1 MSTTESTTTNALDAD
16 SAIEL
21 IDEKASL
28 KLIADQMGITYS
40 NNITVEKL
48 KEKIQEKR
56 DAINTASASAAST
69 ENSGDGASSTQV
81 NPLAAVGTEAVPQK
95 QLTIRQHMQAE
106 QMRLVRCRITC
117 MDPKKA
123 DLTGEIFTVANE
135 YLGTVRKF
143 VPFGEITDN
152 GYHIPYCIYQMMLA
166 REFLQ
171 IRTVKKSGGRTETK
185 TAYVREFSI
194 DVLPDLTKDE
204 LTRLGNMQA
213 SRGDVD

>member
-1 MSTTESTTTNALDAD
+1 MSNTENNALDAD
-16 SAIEL
+16 AAIDL

-56 DAINTASASAAST
+56 DAINNASASTASADSGT
-69 ENSGDGASSTQV
+69 ETSQV
-81 NPLAAVGTEAVPQK
+81 NPLASPNAEELPEK
-95 QLTIRQHMQAE
+95 PLTLRQYLQAE
-106 QMRLVRCRITC
+106 QMKLVRCRITC

-152 GYHIPYCIYQMMLA
+152 GYHIPYCIYQMMLG

-171 IRTVKKSGGRTETK
+171 IRTVKKSGGRQETK

-194 DVLPDLTKDE
+194 DVLPDLTKEE
-204 LTRLGNMQA
+204 LARLANMQA

>member
-16 SAIEL
+16 SAIDQ

-56 DAINTASASAAST
+56 DAINNASASTAST
-69 ENSGDGASSTQV
+69 KTSGDSSAQV
-81 NPLAAVGTEAVPQK
+81 NPLADAGTEAVPEK

-171 IRTVKKSGGRTETK
+171 IRTVKKSGGRQETK

-194 DVLPDLTKDE
+194 DVLPDLTKEE
-204 LTRLGNMQA
+204 LSRLANMQA

>member
-1 MSTTESTTTNALDAD
+1 MSITESTTTNALDAD
-16 SAIEL
+16 SVIDQ

-56 DAINTASASAAST
+56 DAINNASASTAST
-69 ENSGDGASSTQV
+69 DSGVEATKV
-81 NPLAAVGTEAVPQK
+81 NPLASPNAEELPEK
-95 QLTIRQHMQAE
+95 PLTLRQYLQAE
-106 QMRLVRCRITC
+106 QMKLVRCRITC

-152 GYHIPYCIYQMMLA
+152 GYHIPFCIYQMMLG

-171 IRTVKKSGGRTETK
+171 IRTIKKSGGRQETK

-194 DVLPDLTKDE
+194 DVLPDLTKAE
-204 LTRLGNMQA
+204 LTALGNMQA

>member
-16 SAIEL
+16 SAIDL

-56 DAINTASASAAST
+56 DAINNASAPATSSQIDGSA
-69 ENSGDGASSTQV
+69 SGSQV
-81 NPLAAVGTEAVPQK
+81 NPLASPNAEELPEK
-95 QLTIRQHMQAE
+95 PLSLRQHLQQE
-106 QMRLVRCRITC
+106 QMKLVRCRITC

-194 DVLPDLTKDE
+194 EVLPDLTKAE
-204 LTRLGNMQA
+204 LAALGNMQA

>member
-16 SAIEL
+16 SAIDL

-56 DAINTASASAAST
+56 DAINNASASTAST
-69 ENSGDGASSTQV
+69 ETSGASGTQV
-81 NPLAAVGTEAVPQK
+81 NPLASPNAEELPEK
-95 QLTIRQHMQAE
+95 PLTLRQYLQQE
-106 QMRLVRCRITC
+106 QMKLVRCRITC

-135 YLGTVRKF
+135 FLGTVRKF

-152 GYHIPYCIYQMMLA
+152 GYHIPYCIYQMMLG

-171 IRTVKKSGGRTETK
+171 IRTVKKSGGRQETK

-194 DVLPDLTKDE
+194 DVLPDLTKAE
-204 LTRLGNMQA
+204 LTALGNMQA

>member
-1 MSTTESTTTNALDAD
+1 MSTTESTTINALDAD
-16 SAIEL
+16 AAIDQ

-56 DAINTASASAAST
+56 DAINNASAPATSTENIGASAS
-69 ENSGDGASSTQV
+69 GAQV
-81 NPLAAVGTEAVPQK
+81 NPLASPNAEELPEK
-95 QLTIRQHMQAE
+95 PLTLRQHLQQE
-106 QMRLVRCRITC
+106 QMKLIRCRITC

-152 GYHIPYCIYQMMLA
+152 GYHIPYCIYQMMLS

-171 IRTVKKSGGRTETK
+171 IRTVKKSGGRQETK

-194 DVLPDLTKDE
+194 DVLPDLTKAE
-204 LTRLGNMQA
+204 LTALGNMQA

>member
-1 MSTTESTTTNALDAD
+1 MSNTENNALDAD
-16 SAIEL
+16 AAIDQ

-56 DAINTASASAAST
+56 DAINNASASTAPT
-69 ENSGDGASSTQV
+69 DSGAEATKV
-81 NPLAAVGTEAVPQK
+81 NPLASPNAEELPEK
-95 QLTIRQHMQAE
+95 PLTLRQYLQAE
-106 QMRLVRCRITC
+106 QMKLVRCRITC

-152 GYHIPYCIYQMMLA
+152 GYHIPYCIYQMMLG

-171 IRTVKKSGGRTETK
+171 IRTVKKSGGRQETK

-194 DVLPDLTKDE
+194 DVLPDLTKEE
-204 LTRLGNMQA
+204 LSRLANMQA

>member
-1 MSTTESTTTNALDAD
+1 MSNTENNALDAD
-16 SAIEL
+16 AAIDQ

-56 DAINTASASAAST
+56 DAINNASTSTASTDSAAEST
-69 ENSGDGASSTQV
+69 KV
-81 NPLAAVGTEAVPQK
+81 NPLASPNAEELPEK
-95 QLTIRQHMQAE
+95 PLTLRQYLQAE
-106 QMRLVRCRITC
+106 QMKLVRCRITC

-152 GYHIPYCIYQMMLA
+152 GYHIPYCIYQMMLG

-171 IRTVKKSGGRTETK
+171 IRTVKKSGGRQETK

-194 DVLPDLTKDE
+194 DVLPDLTKEE
-204 LTRLGNMQA
+204 LTRLANMQA

>member
-1 MSTTESTTTNALDAD
+1 MSNTETTTNALDAD
-16 SAIEL
+16 AAIEQ

-56 DAINTASASAAST
+56 DAINGASAST
-69 ENSGDGASSTQV
+69 SSADSAVTVDKV
-81 NPLAAVGTEAVPQK
+81 NPLASPNAEELPEK
-95 QLTIRQHMQAE
+95 PLTLRQYLQAE
-106 QMRLVRCRITC
+106 QLKLVRCRITC

-135 YLGTVRKF
+135 YLGTVCKF

-152 GYHIPYCIYQMMLA
+152 GYHIPYCIYQMMLG

-171 IRTVKKSGGRTETK
+171 IRNVKKSGGRQEIK

-194 DVLPDLTKDE
+194 DVLPDLTKEE
-204 LTRLGNMQA
+204 LTRLANMQA

>member
-1 MSTTESTTTNALDAD
+1 MSTTENTTNALDAD
-16 SAIEL
+16 AALEQ

-28 KLIADQMGITYS
+28 KQIADQMGITYS

-56 DAINTASASAAST
+56 DAINNASTANTSSQTDGSAS
-69 ENSGDGASSTQV
+69 GTQV
-81 NPLAAVGTEAVPQK
+81 NPLASPNAEELPEKPMT
-95 QLTIRQHMQAE
+95 LRQYLQQE
-106 QMRLVRCRITC
+106 QMKLVRCRITC

-135 YLGTVRKF
+135 FLGTVRKF

-152 GYHIPYCIYQMMLA
+152 GYHIPFCIYQMMLS

-171 IRTVKKSGGRTETK
+171 IRTVKKSGGRQETK

-194 DVLPDLTKDE
+194 DVLPDLTEAE
-204 LTRLGNMQA
+204 LTALGNMQA

>member
-1 MSTTESTTTNALDAD
+1 MSNVDDATNPLTAD
-16 SAIEL
+16 EAIDK

-28 KLIADQMGITYS
+28 KQIADQMGITYS

-56 DAINTASASAAST
+56 DAINNAST
-69 ENSGDGASSTQV
+69 PTTSNESNGSESTTTKV
-81 NPLAAVGTEAVPQK
+81 NPLASPNAEELSEKP
-95 QLTIRQHMQAE
+95 LTLRQYLQQE
-106 QMRLVRCRITC
+106 QMKLVRCRITC

-135 YLGTVRKF
+135 FLGTVRKF

-152 GYHIPYCIYQMMLA
+152 GYHIPYCIYKMMLG

-171 IRTVKKSGGRTETK
+171 IRTVKKSGGRQETK

-194 DVLPDLTKDE
+194 DVLPDLTKAE
-204 LTRLGNMQA
+204 LTALGNMQA

>member
-16 SAIEL
+16 SAIDL

-56 DAINTASASAAST
+56 DAINNASASTASIDSAAEAT
-69 ENSGDGASSTQV
+69 KV
-81 NPLAAVGTEAVPQK
+81 NPLASPNAEELPEK
-95 QLTIRQHMQAE
+95 PLTLRQYLQAE
-106 QMRLVRCRITC
+106 QMKLVRCRITC

-152 GYHIPYCIYQMMLA
+152 GYHIP
-166 REFLQ
+166 
-171 IRTVKKSGGRTETK
+171 
-185 TAYVREFSI
+185 
-194 DVLPDLTKDE
+194 
-204 LTRLGNMQA
+204 
-213 SRGDVD
+213 

>member
-1 MSTTESTTTNALDAD
+1 MSNTENNALDAD
-16 SAIEL
+16 AAIDQ

-28 KLIADQMGITYS
+28 KLVADQMGITYS
-40 NNITVEKL
+40 NNITVERL

-56 DAINTASASAAST
+56 DAINNASASTAST
-69 ENSGDGASSTQV
+69 DSGAEATKV
-81 NPLAAVGTEAVPQK
+81 NPLASPNAEELPEK
-95 QLTIRQHMQAE
+95 PLTLRQYLQAE
-106 QMRLVRCRITC
+106 QMKLVRCRITC

-152 GYHIPYCIYQMMLA
+152 GYHIPYCIYQMMLG

-171 IRTVKKSGGRTETK
+171 IRIVKKSGGRQETK

-194 DVLPDLTKDE
+194 DVLPDLTKEE
-204 LTRLGNMQA
+204 LSRLANMQA

>member
-1 MSTTESTTTNALDAD
+1 MSTTESTTVNALDAD
-16 SAIEL
+16 AAL
-21 IDEKASL
+21 DQIDEKASL
-28 KLIADQMGITYS
+28 KQIADQMGITYS

-56 DAINTASASAAST
+56 DAINNATPANTSSQVD
-69 ENSGDGASSTQV
+69 GGASGTQV
-81 NPLAAVGTEAVPQK
+81 NPLASPNAEELPEK
-95 QLTIRQHMQAE
+95 PLTLRQYLQQE
-106 QMRLVRCRITC
+106 QMKLVRCRITC

-135 YLGTVRKF
+135 FLGTVRKF

-152 GYHIPYCIYQMMLA
+152 GYHIPYCIYQMMLG

-171 IRTVKKSGGRTETK
+171 IRTVKKSGGRQETK

-194 DVLPDLTKDE
+194 DVLPDLTKAE
-204 LTRLGNMQA
+204 LTALGNMQA

>member
-1 MSTTESTTTNALDAD
+1 MSNTENNALDAD
-16 SAIEL
+16 AAIDQ

-56 DAINTASASAAST
+56 DAINNASASTAST
-69 ENSGDGASSTQV
+69 DSAAEATKV
-81 NPLAAVGTEAVPQK
+81 NPLASPNAEELPEK
-95 QLTIRQHMQAE
+95 PLTLRQYLQAE
-106 QMRLVRCRITC
+106 QMKLVRCRITC

-152 GYHIPYCIYQMMLA
+152 GYHIPYCIYQMMLG

-171 IRTVKKSGGRTETK
+171 IRTVKKSGGRQETK

-194 DVLPDLTKDE
+194 DVLPDLTKEE
-204 LTRLGNMQA
+204 LARLANMQA